1 MIASSEGP
9 FLEIALS
16 QIGQSYGRLR
26 LVHPQADAGMVAS
39 LRQFGQIFPVV
50 VVAFGERYELVDGF
64 KRFRA
69 LKHLGYERVRARVVD
84 LSVHALKAAMI
95 ALNRRKGAISDL
107 EEGMVVHSLC
117 REDGLSQVEV
127 ALLLGRHKSWVC
139 RRLSLIERL
148 CDEALEHIRLDLIS
162 TSIGREMARLPRGNQ
177 QAALRTIL
185 KYRLCSRESA
195 HLVSLLLQRPRWEWQ
210 NILNFPEQILSER
223 TSLPPPAREGLPP
236 TASHLTKKLRDVKRR
251 FSSIADQYDEEVLMG
266 FTTQDWRPILCALE
280 RIDNVFKDFKALIDG
295 LINKDA
301 FIGSG

>member
-1 MIASSEGP
+1 MIFPEKGP
-9 FLEIALS
+9 FVEIALS

-50 VVAFGERYELVDGF
+50 VVALGERYELVDGF
-64 KRFRA
+64 KRLRA
-69 LKHLGYERVRARVVD
+69 LKHLGYERVKARVVE

-148 CDEALEHIRLDLIS
+148 CDEALEHIRLGLIP
-162 TSIGREMARLPRGNQ
+162 TSVGRELCRLPRGNQ
-177 QAALRTIL
+177 QGALHTIL
-185 KYRLCSRESA
+185 KYRFCSRESA
-195 HLVSLLLQRPRWEWQ
+195 RLVSLLLQRPRWGWP
-210 NILNFPEQILSER
+210 NLLNFPIEILSER
-223 TSLPPPAREGLPP
+223 VPEGSKRRATLTSMADR
-236 TASHLTKKLRDVKRR
+236 LTDKLLDVKKR
-251 FSSIADQYDEEVLMG
+251 FLSIVEQYAEEALLDFETEDWILVCSTLQAIDE
-266 FTTQDWRPILCALE
+266 
-280 RIDNVFKDFKALIDG
+280 VFHRFKHLIDDIRMRG
-295 LINKDA
+295 E
-301 FIGSG
+301 